1 MKCLKCLLLVFA
13 LLSPLA
19 LSYAQETGA
28 CKVLQPELVGDYTG
42 DCKKGLAHGVGEA
55 TGTDRYAGSFKNG
68 YPHGKGVYTYSSGA
82 VYIGGFLKGK
92 RHGQG
97 KLTHSNEGE
106 EITQEGLWE
115 NDSFIGKKPEP
126 PYSVLLNQN
135 VTRFNITKN
144 FDTREM
150 VAIKIIRNGV
160 AVYPNDLMLVGST
173 GVLVQQQSFN
183 GFEQVQFPFRCSIK
197 YSLPSAFQ
205 TVTINY
211 EFNFIIREPGSWV
224 VTLSQ

>member
-1 MKCLKCLLLVFA
+1 MKGLKRILLVIV
-13 LLSPLA
+13 LLSMWA
-19 LSYAQETGA
+19 FSYAQETGE
-28 CKVLQPELVGDYTG
+28 CKILHPELIGEYTG
-42 DCKKGLAHGVGEA
+42 DCKKGFAHGVGEA
-55 TGTDRYAGSFKNG
+55 KGTDRYAGSFKNG

-82 VYIGGFLKGK
+82 VYIGSFLKGK
-92 RHGQG
+92 RHGKG
-97 KLTHSNEGE
+97 KQTFSNDGE

-115 NDSFIGKKPEP
+115 NDLFIGKKPEP

-135 VTRFNITKN
+135 VTRYSITKN
-144 FDTREM
+144 IDTREM
-150 VAIKIIRNGV
+150 VTIKIVRNGV

-173 GVLVQQQSFN
+173 GVLVQRQMFN

-197 YSLPSAFQ
+197 YSLPNAFQ
-205 TVTINY
+205 TVTIKY